1 MYTNCL
7 VMSKFAKSLL
17 DRITYHTEMA
27 GTEIAFENLKKLHPS
42 LDSNNPFALAF
53 LSCNPDLSEADKN
66 ILRECFKKAMER
78 EQKLLENTIA
88 RFTIEREYD
97 NICRHEDS
105 MPDESISDDKKELDV
120 SK

>member
-1 MYTNCL
+1 
-7 VMSKFAKSLL
+7 
-17 DRITYHTEMA
+17 MA

-53 LSCNPDLSEADKN
+53 LSCNPDLSEEDRS

-88 RFTIEREYD
+88 AGNLRFPCDPSLDNHNTEDIYRPTANGIADND
-97 NICRHEDS
+97 NICRHENS
-105 MPDESISDDKKELDV
+105 MSDESISNDKKEFDV